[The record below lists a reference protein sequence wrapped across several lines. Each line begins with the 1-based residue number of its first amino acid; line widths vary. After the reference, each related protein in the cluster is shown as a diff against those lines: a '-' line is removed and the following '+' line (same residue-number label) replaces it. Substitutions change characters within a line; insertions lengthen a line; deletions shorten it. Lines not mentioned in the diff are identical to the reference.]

1 MVYDVLINDC
11 KENDMK
17 TFFKNYGF
25 ITCMLLGIAGGCIVG
40 LLWPQAAP
48 VLAPLGTIFTNL
60 MFCLVV
66 PMVF

>member
-1 MVYDVLINDC
+1 
-11 KENDMK
+11 MK

-25 ITCMLLGIAGGCIVG
+25 ILCMLLGITGGCVVG

-48 VLAPLGTIFTNL
+48 VLEPLGTIFTNL

-66 PMVF
+66 PMVFHNNNLFLMS